1 MRRAV
6 SRAGPEP
13 PRALPVGLQE
23 AQGGRTPG
31 GGVRLETRNLPA
43 VFLWNRRQEPNSDTV
58 FFSCGQITANL
69 PQSH

>member
-1 MRRAV
+1 M

-43 VFLWNRRQEPNSDTV
+43 VFPWNRRQEPNSDTV
-58 FFSCGQITANL
+58 FFFLRPNNGQSASVTL
-69 PQSH
+69 TP